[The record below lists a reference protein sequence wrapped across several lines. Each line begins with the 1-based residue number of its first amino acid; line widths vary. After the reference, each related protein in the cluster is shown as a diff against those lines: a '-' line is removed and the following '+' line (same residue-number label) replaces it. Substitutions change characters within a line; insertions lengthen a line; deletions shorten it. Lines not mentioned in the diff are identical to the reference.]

1 MLERDYMETEVKEEV
16 KAEKKSKKG
25 LLITLIVIC
34 TVLFVGLSSLL
45 TYLIINKDKHISFI
59 PVKKITITFNVD
71 GGTKVEKI
79 TFKKGT
85 FVELPSSTK
94 EGYEFKG
101 WIVEKLNKNSKEFYE
116 VGSPLSDYW
125 TRFLEDDITVKANW
139 EAKSEAGKSMT
150 IYFDAKGGKIAGN
163 NSNDSQSLVPCTD
176 NAYTVEGLPTAT
188 KEGYTFVAWVDSHET
203 PILEGASLVCEDIN
217 LYANWTKEEE
227 KWTCESGD
235 GPDANHKCKLYMTP
249 DKRCPSGTT
258 EYKGSCINKNVV
270 TTGNSNHDKVVR
282 ICGKSTVIMD
292 NNGHTA
298 EVQGDLA
305 WVGDSYENAQYYYCA
320 YGATTESKSE
330 CTTTGHKWIGVLNKC
345 YRSTT
350 DPGKNMTFS
359 CSQNDL
365 VFLSIN
371 DVRTV
376 TQNNNASIYGC
387 FKTTARESY
396 CSDSSYTLNG
406 EYCTKMV
413 DAKKVD

>member
-1 MLERDYMETEVKEEV
+1 MLERDYIETEVKEEV
-16 KAEKKSKKG
+16 KTEKKSKKG

-34 TVLFVGLSSLL
+34 SVLFVGLSSFLVYLL
-45 TYLIINKDKHISFI
+45 INIHKPIDLLLA
-59 PVKKITITFNVD
+59 KKITITFNVD

-85 FVELPSSTK
+85 FIELPSSTK

-125 TRFLEDDITVKANW
+125 TKFLEDDITVKANW
-139 EAKSEAGKSMT
+139 EAKSKAVKSMT
-150 IYFDAKGGKIAGN
+150 IYFDSKGGTISGN
-163 NSNDSQSLVPCTD
+163 KSSTSQSLVPCTD

-249 DKRCPSGTT
+249 DKRCPSSAAEINGV
-258 EYKGSCINKNVV
+258 CIEKSIISA
-270 TTGNSNHDKVVR
+270 GNTNHDKIVR
-282 ICGKSTVIMD
+282 TCGKSTIIVD
-292 NNGHTA
+292 NNGHTE
-298 EVQGDLA
+298 EVQGD
-305 WVGDSYENAQYYYCA
+305 VIEVPNSYYYCA
-320 YGATTESKSE
+320 YGATSESQYE
-330 CTTTGHKWIGVLNKC
+330 CTSTGHKWLSLVNKC
-345 YRSTT
+345 YHSKGG
-350 DPGKNMTFS
+350 PGENITYS
-359 CSQNDL
+359 CSQSNL
-365 VFLSIN
+365 TYLTTNEVNSIK
-371 DVRTV
+371 
-376 TQNNNASIYGC
+376 QNANLHGC
-387 FKTTARESY
+387 FKYTNRESY

-406 EYCTKMV
+406 EYCIKYV
-413 DAKKVD
+413 DAKKSN